1 MNIRNQVRLI
11 GNVGAAPEVK
21 ALAND
26 NAIARF
32 SIATNEV
39 SKNKKGEKIV
49 ETQWHNIVAW
59 GKAAERVQ
67 KLVQKGTELA
77 IEGKLVTRTYEDAAG
92 TKRYVTEIVLND
104 LLLLSKKPTA

>member
-39 SKNKKGEKIV
+39 SKN
-49 ETQWHNIVAW
+49 
-59 GKAAERVQ
+59 
-67 KLVQKGTELA
+67 
-77 IEGKLVTRTYEDAAG
+77 
-92 TKRYVTEIVLND
+92 
-104 LLLLSKKPTA
+104 